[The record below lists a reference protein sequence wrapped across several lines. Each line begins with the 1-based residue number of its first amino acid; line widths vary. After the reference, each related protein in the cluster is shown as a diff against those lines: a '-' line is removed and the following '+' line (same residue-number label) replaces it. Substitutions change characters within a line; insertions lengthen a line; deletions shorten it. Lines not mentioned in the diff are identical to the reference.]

1 MIVCFIDQQIASLNQ
16 RTTLHFRARHYLDI
30 SLVNTDLKLLLVP
43 ILFICIRSGGT
54 IRFFI
59 SLYDGC
65 RIPVFNQKDDGVCIN
80 QSCFDLLYDQGLVD
94 LQVHNYVPI
103 LCIKIMIIVVS
114 HAQAF
119 CDPLQGFVNG
129 IIYIFL
135 IKSISEHL
143 LSCIGT
149 PIKWFIDF
157 SCFCSQRKQL
167 AAGYTPIP
175 NSDVVTDDED
185 QDRLADV
192 SLIHHRETV

>member
-1 MIVCFIDQQIASLNQ
+1 M
-16 RTTLHFRARHYLDI
+16 
-30 SLVNTDLKLLLVP
+30 
-43 ILFICIRSGGT
+43 
-54 IRFFI
+54 
-59 SLYDGC
+59 
-65 RIPVFNQKDDGVCIN
+65 
-80 QSCFDLLYDQGLVD
+80 
-94 LQVHNYVPI
+94 
-103 LCIKIMIIVVS
+103 VS

-157 SCFCSQRKQL
+157 SCFCCQRNKQL

-175 NSDVVTDDED
+175 NSDVVTDDEE
-185 QDRLADV
+185 DRDHLADV
-192 SLIHHRETV
+192 SLIHHHETV